1 MAKTRSAMS
10 RHSWD
15 LPVPPIFHASSC
27 TIRVKALRP
36 CESGLAPVTES
47 DFKRLCTGGRGT
59 RYVFSTGNY
68 RSDQG
73 IPMTDTPIRRQTQHP
88 AIACHRADLAAGK
101 ISRREFLARATS
113 LGASPVVAMGL
124 AGLPGPSAAQT
135 RIAAGG
141 TLRIQQSVKP
151 VNDPRSFDWS
161 EMGNQVRGFLE
172 YLVEYTR
179 EGTFRGMLLE
189 GWEVN
194 DNATAYTLKVRPG
207 VTWQNGDS
215 FTAEDVAR
223 NIARWCDSSAEG
235 NSMASRMSALIDPD
249 TGIARDGAI
258 TVADPAT
265 VILSLSAP
273 DVAIIA
279 NMSDYPAAIT
289 HASYDGG
296 DVFAHGIGTGPFR
309 PVSLIIGEHCILE
322 RHPDHAWWGSAVY
335 GGPYVDRVEFIDL
348 GTDPANWI
356 AAARADKVDL
366 LFETVGTF
374 LEDMD
379 AIGWTRTETAS
390 SATAVIRA
398 HQQAVDADGI
408 RPYANPEVRRAL
420 AMAVDNAI
428 CLELGYAGRGR
439 VAANHHVSPVH
450 PAYADI
456 GPAPYDPT
464 AARAAHD
471 AAGLS
476 EYEHELITLDDEWQ
490 RNTGDAVA
498 AQLRDAGITVRR
510 TILPGASFW
519 PNWQTFPFS
528 LTQWNHR
535 PLAVQALSLAY
546 RSGAVWN
553 ETGYANPAFD
563 ALLDQAMALSD
574 ATARRAVMAKIETML
589 RDDGVIIQPF
599 WRTLYNHHNGRLVN
613 ATRHPSDEIH
623 LYKIGF
629 AA

>member
-1 MAKTRSAMS
+1 
-10 RHSWD
+10 
-15 LPVPPIFHASSC
+15 
-27 TIRVKALRP
+27 
-36 CESGLAPVTES
+36 
-47 DFKRLCTGGRGT
+47 
-59 RYVFSTGNY
+59 
-68 RSDQG
+68 
-73 IPMTDTPIRRQTQHP
+73 MTDTPIRRQTQHP

-215 FTAEDVAR
+215 FTAKDVAR
-223 NIARWCDSSAEG
+223 NIARWCDSTAEG
-235 NSMASRMSALIDPD
+235 NSMASRMSALIDPA
-249 TGIARDGAI
+249 TGKVRDGAVTI
-258 TVADPAT
+258 TDSRT
-265 VILSLSAP
+265 VVLSLSAP

-289 HASYDGG
+289 HASYEGG

-309 PVSLIIGEHCILE
+309 PVSLTIGEKCVLE
-322 RHPDHAWWGSAVY
+322 RADDHQWWGREVL
-335 GGPYVDRVEFIDL
+335 GGPYLQRIEFLDY
-348 GTDPANWI
+348 GTDPSTWI
-356 AAARADKVDL
+356 AAAEAGEIDL
-366 LFETVGTF
+366 LYETVGAF
-374 LEDMD
+374 IDVMD
-379 AIGWTRTETAS
+379 ALGWTGTSTE
-390 SATAVIRA
+390 SAATTVIRS
-398 HQQAVDADGI
+398 HQKAQVGEI
-408 RPYANPEVRRAL
+408 TPYADKRVRRAL
-420 AMAVDNAI
+420 AMAVDNGI
-428 CLELGYAGRGR
+428 CLELGHSGRGT
-439 VAANHHVSPVH
+439 VAADHHVSPIH

-456 GPAPYDPT
+456 GPAKYDPV
-464 AARAAHD
+464 AALTEMQE
-471 AAGLS
+471 AGL
-476 EYEHELITLDDEWQ
+476 EDFEHELITIDDEWQ

-498 AQLRDAGITVRR
+498 AQLRDAGLKVRR
-510 TILPGASFW
+510 TILPGAIFW
-519 PNWQTFPFS
+519 QNWRTYPFS
-528 LTQWNHR
+528 STQWNHR
-535 PLAVQALSLAY
+535 PLEVQVMALAY
-546 RSGAVWN
+546 RSGAAWN
-553 ETGYANPAFD
+553 ETGFENAEFD
-563 ALLDQAMALSD
+563 ALLDRAMSLAD
-574 ATARRAVMAKIETML
+574 ADSRRDVMAKLETLL
-589 RDDGVIIQPF
+589 REEGVIIQPY
-599 WRTLYNHHNGRLVN
+599 WRALYNHHNGTLVN
-613 ATRHPSDEIH
+613 AERHPSNEIH

>member
-1 MAKTRSAMS
+1 MS
-10 RHSWD
+10 
-15 LPVPPIFHASSC
+15 
-27 TIRVKALRP
+27 K
-36 CESGLAPVTES
+36 
-47 DFKRLCTGGRGT
+47 FKRPAPL
-59 RYVFSTGNY
+59 
-68 RSDQG
+68 
-73 IPMTDTPIRRQTQHP
+73 HP
-88 AIACHRADLAAGK
+88 ALPALARDLSAGRMN
-101 ISRREFLARATS
+101 RREFLARATS
-113 LGASPVVAMGL
+113 LGLGAAAACALG
-124 AGLPGPSAAQT
+124 GLPTAARAT
-135 RIAAGG
+135 PATPAIKKGG
-141 TLRIQQSVKP
+141 DLRIQQNVKELR
-151 VNDPRSFDWS
+151 DPRTYDWS
-161 EMGNQVRGFLE
+161 EMGNLTRGFLE
-172 YLVEYTR
+172 YLVEYN
-179 EGTFRGMLLE
+179 GDGSFRGMLLE
-189 GWEVN
+189 RWEVN
-194 DNATAYTLKVRPG
+194 DDATAYRLHIRPG
-207 VTWQNGDS
+207 ITWNNGDA
-215 FTAEDVAR
+215 FTARDVAR
-223 NIARWCDSSAEG
+223 NISRWCDTALPI
-235 NSMASRMSALIDPD
+235 NSMAARCASLINPA
-249 TGIARDGAI
+249 TGQLQDGALRVRDDL
-258 TVADPAT
+258 TVEL
-265 VILSLSAP
+265 ILNRP
-273 DVAIIA
+273 DIALIA

-296 DVFAHGIGTGPFR
+296 DPFAHGIGTGPFR
-309 PVSLIIGEHCILE
+309 PVSLTVGQHCILE

-356 AAARADKVDL
+356 AAARADEVDL